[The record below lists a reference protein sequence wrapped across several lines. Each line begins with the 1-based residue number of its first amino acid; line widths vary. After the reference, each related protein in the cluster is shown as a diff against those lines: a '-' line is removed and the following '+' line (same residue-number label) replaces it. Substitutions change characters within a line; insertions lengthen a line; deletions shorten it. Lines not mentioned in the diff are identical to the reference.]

1 MDSLGPYLFE
11 SDEAAIK
18 NFVRELVTQSV
29 VPVME
34 RLCATWNDQVASRR
48 RGIGGRFLSMS
59 KKWSPFGS
67 SSRNSSAG
75 PGATSSSGSN
85 YDSLQGFYRPDA
97 PEAIL
102 RKLADYAFML
112 RDFKLAQS
120 IYDLLRTDYSNDKA
134 WKYYAG
140 ANEMSA
146 ISLLIGF
153 QHLPLRSKADTIDQM
168 LDTACYSYITRC
180 SVPYYALRTLALG
193 VELLA
198 LRGGSG
204 ADDAARWVSRVS
216 ELDLVGMVGHAL
228 FAQRVGASFAARKGT
243 GSHGWGSRNRK
254 SALWNVL
261 ATQDWVRMERN
272 KQAERCRSSFHSLW
286 PPTTVVANVLLTP
299 SSGMTDVFKMYH
311 LNPKDTSALPFE
323 GMKVL
328 LEDLRDDVTERKG
341 TIEAFAGLEE
351 PGMTFE
357 IPPDAPPKRPS
368 EEKVDIKKH
377 RRGVSVMGVNTETFA
392 GE

>member
-1 MDSLGPYLFE
+1 MIESEDDMDGLGPYLFE

-29 VPVME
+29 VPIME

-59 KKWSPFGS
+59 KKWSPFGTS
-67 SSRNSSAG
+67 TKNSSG
-75 PGATSSSGSN
+75 TQGVTGSSGSN
-85 YDSLQGFYRPDA
+85 YDSVQGFYRPDA

-112 RDFKLAQS
+112 RDFKLAQG
-120 IYDLLRTDYSNDKA
+120 IYDLLRTDYSSDKA

-168 LDTACYSYITRC
+168 LDAACYSYITR
-180 SVPYYALRTLALG
+180 STSPYYALRTLALG

-204 ADDAARWVSRVS
+204 SDDAARWASRVS
-216 ELDLVGMVGHAL
+216 ELDLVGIVGHAL
-228 FAQRVGASFAARKGT
+228 FAERIGACYAARKGT
-243 GSHGWGSRNRK
+243 GSRGWGSRNRK

-261 ATQDWVRMERN
+261 ATQDWVQLEKN
-272 KQAERCRSSFHSLW
+272 KQAERC
-286 PPTTVVANVLLTP
+286 
-299 SSGMTDVFKMYH
+299 MTDVFKMYH
-311 LNPKDTSALPFE
+311 LSPKDTGVLPFG

-341 TIEAFAGLEE
+341 TIEAFAGVEE
-351 PGMTFE
+351 PGMSFE
-357 IPPDAPPKRPS
+357 IPEDAPPIRQS

-377 RRGVSVMGVNTETFA
+377 RMSLIGMSTGPTFDEA
-392 GE
+392 GKIG

>member
-1 MDSLGPYLFE
+1 MESLGPYLFE
-11 SDEAAIK
+11 SDEASVK

-29 VPVME
+29 IPIME
-34 RLCATWNDQVASRR
+34 RTCATWNDQVASRR
-48 RGIGGRFLSMS
+48 RGIGGRFMSMS
-59 KKWSPFGS
+59 KKWSPFGT
-67 SSRNSSAG
+67 SSRTSTSS
-75 PGATSSSGSN
+75 PGSTVSSGSN

-120 IYDLLRTDYSNDKA
+120 TYDLLRTDYNNDKA

-146 ISLLIGF
+146 ISLLLGF
-153 QHLPLRSKADTIDQM
+153 QQLPVRSKGDTIDQM
-168 LDTACYSYITRC
+168 LDAACYSYITRC
-180 SVPYYALRTLALG
+180 GAPYYALRALAMG

-204 ADDAARWVSRVS
+204 SDEAARWACRVS

-228 FAQRVGASFAARKGT
+228 FAERIGACFASRRGT
-243 GSHGWGSRNRK
+243 GSRGWGSRKRK

-261 ATQDWVRMERN
+261 ATQDWVKMERN
-272 KQAERCRSSFHSLW
+272 KQAERC
-286 PPTTVVANVLLTP
+286 
-299 SSGMTDVFKMYH
+299 MTDVFKMYH
-311 LNPKDTSALPFE
+311 VSPKETGALPFE

-328 LEDLRDDVTERKG
+328 LEDLRDAVTERKG

-357 IPPDAPPKRPS
+357 IPDIPERPRKS
-368 EEKVDIKKH
+368 EDKVDIKKH
-377 RRGVSVMGVNTETFA
+377 RVSLIGINTAPTFNDGGDA
-392 GE
+392 R

>member
-11 SDEAAIK
+11 SDEAALK

-34 RLCATWNDQVASRR
+34 RVCATWNDQVASRR

-59 KKWSPFGS
+59 KKWSPFSS
-67 SSRNSSAG
+67 SSRTSSAT
-75 PGATSSSGSN
+75 PGTQSSSGSN

-120 IYDLLRTDYSNDKA
+120 TYDLLRTDYNNDKA

-146 ISLLIGF
+146 VSLLLGF
-153 QHLPLRSKADTIDQM
+153 PTMPLRSKADTIDQM
-168 LDTACYSYITRC
+168 LDAATYSYVTRC
-180 SVPYYALRTLALG
+180 SAPYYALRTLVLG

-204 ADDAARWVSRVS
+204 SDDAARWASRVS
-216 ELDLVGMVGHAL
+216 ELELVGMVGHAL
-228 FAQRVGASFAARKGT
+228 FAERIGSSYAARKGT
-243 GSHGWGSRNRK
+243 GSRHWGSRNRK
-254 SALWNVL
+254 AALWNVL
-261 ATQDWVRMERN
+261 ATQDWVAMEKN
-272 KQAERCRSSFHSLW
+272 KQAERC
-286 PPTTVVANVLLTP
+286 
-299 SSGMTDVFKMYH
+299 MTDVFKMYH
-311 LNPKDTSALPFE
+311 LSPKDTSVLPFE

-328 LEDLRDDVTERKG
+328 LEELRDDVTERKG
-341 TIEAFAGLEE
+341 TMEAFAGLEE
-351 PGMTFE
+351 PSMTFE
-357 IPPDAPPKRPS
+357 ATDTVLEQRKS
-368 EEKVDIKKH
+368 EDKVDITKH
-377 RRGVSVMGVNTETFA
+377 RRGQSLIGINTAPMVNEN
-392 GE
+392 GNQG